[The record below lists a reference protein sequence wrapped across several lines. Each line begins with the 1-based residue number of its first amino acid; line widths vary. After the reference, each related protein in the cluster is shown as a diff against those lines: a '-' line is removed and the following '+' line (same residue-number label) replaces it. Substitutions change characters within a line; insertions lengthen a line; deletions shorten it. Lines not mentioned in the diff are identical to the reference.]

1 MMEQYEKISESIV
14 ESLSYSFWENFIEST
29 DDFPDTM
36 DAHIVKEHTLKRL
49 VALLVVQWVLD
60 YPQETRK
67 EELEDFIEKI
77 REFEDKMKN
86 YKRDLFL
93 DE

>member
-1 MMEQYEKISESIV
+1 MEQYEKISESIV